1 MNIKL
6 IINFVLF
13 QLGWFAC
20 VLGGAW
26 SLPWLGTLSVLA
38 ILAYHLSIAND
49 VSNELSLIGVA
60 LLLGFVWDS
69 IMVSSGIL
77 TYQSGMFHSGLA
89 PHWII
94 AMWAL
99 FASTLNVSLSW
110 LKDRYLIAMI
120 FGAAGGP
127 LAYYAGLKLGAVD
140 MPDQT
145 LALSALAIGWATI
158 MPLLMWVSKRF
169 NGFASAS
176 HHANKTAAEV

>member
-1 MNIKL
+1 MNIRL

-26 SLPWLGTLSVLA
+26 NLPWLGTVSVMA
-38 ILAYHLSIAND
+38 ILAYHLSTAD
-49 VSNELSLIGVA
+49 DRLNESSLIGIAV
-60 LLLGFVWDS
+60 LLGFVWDS
-69 IMVSSGIL
+69 ILVATGLL
-77 TYQSGMFHSGLA
+77 TYQSGMFHSELA

-110 LKDRYLIAMI
+110 LKDRYFVALI

-140 MPDQT
+140 MPNQF
-145 LALSALAIGWATI
+145 LALTALGFGWAVI
-158 MPLLMWVSKRF
+158 MPFLMWASMRF
-169 NGFASAS
+169 NGF
-176 HHANKTAAEV
+176 KTSSTPNNTVEA